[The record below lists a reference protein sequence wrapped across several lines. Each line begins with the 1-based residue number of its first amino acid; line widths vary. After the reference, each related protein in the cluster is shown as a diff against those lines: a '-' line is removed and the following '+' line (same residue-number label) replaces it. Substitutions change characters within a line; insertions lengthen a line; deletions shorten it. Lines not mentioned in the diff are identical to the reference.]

1 MDAFLGVNLDEDT
14 GLDSLMPSKLES
26 FASMDVCDGL
36 QSGAEAS
43 SFSITLSP
51 DFDYRPGSHESID
64 EIKSKSLLDQNVGT
78 K

>member
-1 MDAFLGVNLDEDT
+1 MDAFLGVNLDESS

-26 FASMDVCDGL
+26 LASMNVCNGV

-51 DFDYRPGSHESID
+51 DFDYQPGSHESID
-64 EIKSKSLLDQNVGT
+64 EIKGKSLLDQNVGT